1 MGYGTIMDGVSF
13 IARVRNEEETLEA
26 SLRSLKGLTI
36 PHEIVVILHLC
47 TDRSKQIAE
56 TLQAEGFPIRIKE
69 YNIKTSRAGYETMAT
84 DALSEHSLVTY
95 YNFGISDVKY
105 VWNVKWDADYVT
117 TPEFLEYFNSKTW
130 PKPEHSTKISFDS
143 KSEDGTNTEPF
154 LFSGNFHYTKYF
166 FWEILSAK
174 DHVVASHA
182 NVYVNTLSKLSNV
195 KSYWKEPAWFFDD
208 SDEAKIVLDRYI
220 TITRV
225 CGNEPVGCARALNP
239 ECNNPFWYV
248 QQHLKILEEFGIRA
262 I

>member
-1 MGYGTIMDGVSF
+1 MDGVSF
-13 IARVRNEEETLEA
+13 IVRVRNEEETLEA

-84 DALSEHSLVTY
+84 DATSEHSLVTY
-95 YNFGISDVKY
+95 YNFGISDVKHI
-105 VWNVKWDADYVT
+105 WNVKWDADYVT
-117 TPEFLEYFNSKTW
+117 TPEFLEYFNTKIWT
-130 PKPEHSTKISFDS
+130 KPEQSTKISFDS

-174 DHVVASHA
+174 DDVVASHA

-208 SDEAKIVLDRYI
+208 SDEAKTVLDRYI

-248 QQHLKILEEFGIRA
+248 QQHLKILEEAGIRA